1 MISHLCEKIPEAL
14 RERGVRVAPAV
25 LTCLG
30 DQDAGV
36 SVWEASIH
44 LLGVLHDPWSLVNPT
59 KAVYPGSLWFTMFYM
74 ILQQT
79 EINKIN
85 RSLKSLL
92 LFDSLHRSFL
102 TLNPFLFKILFI
114 KQDRK

>member
-14 RERGVRVAPAV
+14 RERGARVAQAV

-59 KAVYPGSLWFTMFYM
+59 KAVYPGILCVIIFYM
-74 ILQQT
+74 LFQQ
-79 EINKIN
+79 IVSNKIE
-85 RSLKSLL
+85 
-92 LFDSLHRSFL
+92 
-102 TLNPFLFKILFI
+102 
-114 KQDRK
+114 